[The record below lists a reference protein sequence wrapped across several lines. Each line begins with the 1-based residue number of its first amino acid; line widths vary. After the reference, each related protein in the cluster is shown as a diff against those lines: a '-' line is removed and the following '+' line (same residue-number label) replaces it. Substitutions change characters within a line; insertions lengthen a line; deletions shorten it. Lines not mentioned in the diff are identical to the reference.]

1 MNRQLSALSDDQ
13 LAAFDGGDDLAPD
26 MPTQEPTAEQFA
38 TATVRLQTWRQVTID
53 GGIEHPEMRV
63 QFVNG
68 VVTLDQEGQHIWLSP
83 AMLQVAA
90 EWVAPFQKQKLKRD

>member
-26 MPTQEPTAEQFA
+26 VPTAEQFA

-53 GGIEHPEMRV
+53 GGIEHTEMRV

-68 VVTLDQEGQHIWLSP
+68 VVTLDQEGQHIVLSP
-83 AMLQVAA
+83 AMLQAA
-90 EWVAPFQKQKLKRD
+90 AQWVAQQ